1 MKLLFWTSGIL
12 LIPLI
17 GSSIFFF
24 SLYLGTGEPV
34 PKARAVALYR
44 WSVVLVLGTF
54 NIWIF
59 TRVFQGLVAL
69 WRMGG

>member
-44 WSVVLVLGTF
+44 WTVVVVLGTF

-59 TRVFQGLVAL
+59 TRVAEALVAL
-69 WRMGG
+69 MRLRG